1 MKTKLI
7 YTLVLFL
14 AAFQLAEAQ
23 QENILLL
30 PSLQSG
36 AGREAGIM
44 VQMNNTAEIVAVQFE
59 MQFPRGFRLSD
70 TTAIQLSDR
79 KSNHTVSAK
88 YLGNFQY
95 LFVIF
100 STSNQLLMGNSGDLV
115 RIPVVVPDTC
125 TAGVHH
131 AFSFRNIIITGKSGE
146 NLATGSQGGSL
157 EVILSPRPDVQVQT
171 ITIAGTSASPGD
183 KVVISWQVANI
194 GDLGTTG
201 GWSEQV
207 SLVSSTGESAH
218 LGTTYYS
225 EWLQPTEGVLRQAE
239 FSLNGYPGVDGPVQ
253 ARVKLIPNKNLGELP
268 AAASNNT
275 GLSTGTIL
283 INKLL
288 TLKQNRTHIPEN
300 DPGYVQ
306 YQLLRSGNRNTRE
319 AFAITTDK
327 PGRLQLPDSVVLTPG
342 NSGAVFYGRPADND
356 QMNMDSVVTVSVTG
370 NNYDQ
375 VNNQLIIVDN
385 EVPGLTLTGTSQVMT
400 EGDSI
405 VLTISRQ
412 LVTSQALLVN
422 LQTNYPKRF
431 TFAKEVTIA
440 ANEKTAQVTVKA
452 IEDKL
457 PDLNVA
463 AYFTA
468 SGQSYQSTRYD
479 LILNDNDVPQLQL
492 TIGPDT
498 VSESAGF
505 QAAIGIIKRTG
516 ATDQNVYVRLSDNS
530 SGMLYYNTPT
540 VTLLKGQTEA
550 RFTIGV
556 VDNALMEGDKGID
569 ITAAVF
575 ITHCNCTVT
584 PESAGTVKG
593 RLMVSDDDGPA
604 LKIVSSQS
612 MLPEGKSGAT
622 VLTVTRNTP
631 PLSDLPVTLSSNFD
645 SRLVYTKT
653 IVIAAGQTSATVSV
667 DVLGNSV
674 PEGDQMVSFTAVADG
689 FSNGFCWAMISDQT
703 LADAQLVIEQLSAD
717 TIETKGNLRVF
728 LRVSN
733 SGSAVLTQGKDID
746 VFIAASDRPGTSR
759 TKLGTI
765 LTRAGINPG
774 ASDTLSL
781 GVTLPDMTG
790 LRYLLA
796 EINANQQQKE
806 LSFLNNV
813 SPVAPL
819 VMNPA
824 YQVSMSTDKV
834 TYQTTDTIVF
844 TGKASNG
851 AGQGISNALVEIYL
865 VAPGGQRTTFNATTD
880 AEGNYWYKHV
890 PTLSTIGR
898 FNAGACYPGEGL
910 TTALKTID
918 ILGLKRASSSYI
930 IWEVL
935 TNEEYTGEID
945 ILNPGANALTT
956 IVTSVETTIPGL
968 LLSFDPVASISAGA
982 TAKLRYRLTAT
993 QASTK
998 NDYDRIKLVSRS
1010 AEGASLEMTGYYVSQ
1025 NPRATLKSGV
1035 SSINTTMTKGA
1046 VRTYDLLVTN
1056 TGKGESG
1063 PITLSLP
1070 QTTWMSL
1077 VSASTLPS
1085 LKSGESTTV
1094 VFQFAPG
1101 SDLALNVPVNG
1112 SIGVNCQN
1120 GTGFAL
1126 PFRIEPVSEST
1137 GNLVIDACDEYTYYT
1152 DEAPHVAGA
1161 QVRIRH
1167 PYTKAL
1173 ITEGKTNEN
1182 GLFTID
1188 GLPEGYYFVE
1198 VTADRHDSYSNNIM
1212 IDPGKTNTLVVNLS
1226 FQAITYTWEVVET
1239 EVEDVYEL
1247 ETIVKFE
1254 TNVPTPVIE
1263 MISPKEIDTEKL
1275 SIGESLVF
1283 NVILTNKGLITA
1295 KDVEVVVPRGM
1306 NSLTFEPL
1314 FNMIELKPRES
1325 VMIPVTV
1332 TKIGSPSGAP
1342 QRAMAASDNCKE
1354 YIAVIY
1360 LWDCGLDRKWHQ
1372 FTKEISLGTWCFSN
1386 SSPTPPSN
1394 WSGYSLT
1401 FGGWGGGWGGGYGGS
1416 SSQSTPTVSVA
1427 DCEPCQNSFLYKMA
1441 KCFITRIPIVEKVLT
1456 VVETV
1461 VCAAE
1466 VVVNGDLTCVAEK
1479 IITSEK
1485 WISTIIGYQDLY
1497 EDCLKPI
1504 LEPCVPGSF
1513 VRHSPD
1519 GSARATQDMP
1529 AFIAHFQEVM
1539 QQVYDMSNSYQAQLF
1554 EIFGDSVWLKQ
1565 TGGELNIF
1573 WSQLTQYTGIIAD
1586 DAPLKQFRPGGIT
1599 EAQYLAFIHRWNNS
1613 LNPAYSG
1620 NDRINF
1626 ETINQLTTI
1635 QKNAKAYATSLGYS
1649 SVLEMFNKEYAIYEQ
1664 EANDNSGSVCATITL
1679 KFSQTMTMTRQ
1690 AFRGTLTVFNGH
1702 ETVAMKEVELD
1713 LIIKDA
1719 GGIIATSHEFQVNT
1733 EKLVKVNAID
1743 GTGIINP
1750 KDTAI
1755 ATILFIPTKYAAP
1768 ATPQEYSF
1776 GGTLGY
1782 LDPFTGTK
1790 VTRDLYPVTLTV
1802 KPSPDLVLNYFMQR
1816 DVMGDDPLT
1825 TDVVEPSEDAEFTL
1839 LIFNEGA
1846 GDATNVR
1853 ISSKQPEII
1862 DNEKGLL
1869 IDFEIVSSSLNGA
1882 DKNIGI
1888 TNIDFGNIP
1897 AGGSSYGQW
1906 WFRSSLLGHF
1916 VEYDT
1921 KITHVTSYDN
1931 PDLSLVKSLNIHELI
1946 SSVEISRDNRK
1957 LRGFMANDV
1966 VDTYDYPDRMYL
1978 SDGSSAEISTLNS
1991 VTVTDAGTNQKRLTL
2006 TPTQA
2011 GWNYAVIA
2019 DPYNGRSRLT
2029 EVKREVDNVLLP
2041 VANFR
2046 QTALTLRD
2054 GKDPVHENKL
2064 HFIDEFT
2071 QAGGSYLLSFEP
2083 KRDNILKV
2091 ASFGS
2096 VPVAISQYQVNQV
2109 EVVFNRAIL
2118 DSTFTSNDISLSC
2131 QGINLDVSKITISR
2145 LNALT
2150 YRLHLDSVTNTN
2162 GYFYLTVQT
2171 IGIKDDEGY
2180 PGELGL
2186 STNWTQFLDGAV
2198 QVSVQVIPENSG
2210 TVSPQTGAYNYGVP
2224 VIFKATSKPGY
2235 LFKHWSMD
2243 NVILGAETSLTHIP
2257 LENKL
2262 IQANFELKKYLVVTA
2277 CDTTMGQLTGNVS
2290 GIYIHGNT
2298 LYFVAL
2304 ARTGFEFTGWKV
2316 NGLFTASKETNLAIE
2331 LLNDISIEPIFKSK
2345 DGATGESE
2353 IITDEMLIYPNPAH
2367 GGSELTLVLPVDET
2381 QLRNSRVRIISLTGT
2396 ILYDEIPNQKVLK
2409 LNGLSPGM
2417 YMIQLITPGQQRQ
2430 VQKLM
2435 VN

>member
-1 MKTKLI
+1 MKTRLI
-7 YTLVLFL
+7 YIAILLL
-14 AAFQLAEAQ
+14 AAVQVAEAQ

-36 AGREAGIM
+36 AGREAGIT

-59 MQFPRGFRLSD
+59 IQFPRGFRLSD

-79 KSNHTVSAK
+79 KSNHTVSAR

-100 STSNQLLMGNSGDLV
+100 STTNQLLMGNSGNLV

-125 TAGVHH
+125 TAGIQH
-131 AFSFRNIIITGKSGE
+131 AFAFRNIIIAGKSGE
-146 NLATGSQGGSL
+146 NIATGSQGGTL
-157 EVILSPRPDVQVQT
+157 EVIVSPRPDVQVQH

-183 KVVISWQVANI
+183 KVVVSWQVANI
-194 GDLGTTG
+194 GDLGTSG

-207 SLVSSTGESAH
+207 SLVSATGESAH
-218 LGTTYYS
+218 LGTTYYP
-225 EWLQPTEGVLRQAE
+225 EWLQPSEGVLRQAE
-239 FSLNGYPGVDGPVQ
+239 FSLPDYPGVDGPVQ
-253 ARVKLIPNKNLGELP
+253 ARVKLIPNKTLGELP

-275 GLSTGTIL
+275 AVSTGTIL
-283 INKLL
+283 INKQL

-300 DPGYVQ
+300 DAGYVQ
-306 YQLLRSGNRNTRE
+306 YQLLRSGNRSTRE

-327 PGRLQLPDSVVLTPG
+327 PERIQLPDSVVLTTG
-342 NSGAVFYGRPADND
+342 NSGAVFYGRPTDND
-356 QMNMDSVVTVSVTG
+356 QMNMDSVITVFVAG
-370 NNYDQ
+370 NNYDP
-375 VNNQLIIVDN
+375 VNSKLTIVDN
-385 EVPGLTLTGTSQVMT
+385 EVPGLSLSSTAQELT

-405 VLTISRQ
+405 VLTVSRQ
-412 LVTSQALLVN
+412 LVTAQPLPVS

-431 TFAKEVTIA
+431 AFAKEVTIA

-452 IEDKL
+452 IDDKL
-457 PDLNVA
+457 PDLDVA
-463 AYFTA
+463 TYFTA
-468 SGQSYQSTRYD
+468 SGPSYQSTRCD
-479 LILNDNDVPQLQL
+479 LILHDNDVPPLEL
-492 TIGPDT
+492 IIGPDT

-505 QAAIGIIKRTG
+505 QAAMGIVRRTG
-516 ATDQNVYVRLSDNS
+516 PTDQIVYVRLTDNS

-575 ITHCNCTVT
+575 ITHCNCTVA

-612 MLPEGKSGAT
+612 MLPEGKTAAT

-631 PLSDLPVTLSSNFD
+631 SVADLPVTLSSNFD
-645 SRLVYTKT
+645 SRLVYPKS
-653 IVIAAGQTSATVSV
+653 IVIPAGQSSATASV
-667 DVLGNSV
+667 DVLSNSV
-674 PEGDQMVSFTAVADG
+674 PEGDQMVSFTAVAEG

-703 LADAQLVIEQLSAD
+703 LADAQLTIEQLSAD
-717 TIETKGNLRVF
+717 TIETKGTLRIKM
-728 LRVSN
+728 RVTN
-733 SGSAVLTQGKDID
+733 SGSAVLTPGKDVD
-746 VFIAASDRPGTSR
+746 VYISASDRPGASR
-759 TKLGTI
+759 TKLGNT
-765 LTRAGINPG
+765 LTQAGIAPG
-774 ASDTLSL
+774 SSDTLS
-781 GVTLPDMTG
+781 VSVNLPDMTG

-806 LSFLNNV
+806 LSFLNNL
-813 SPVAPL
+813 SPAAPL
-819 VMNPA
+819 VMNPS
-824 YQVSMSTDKV
+824 YQVSMSTDKDLYR
-834 TYQTTDTIVF
+834 TNDTILF

-851 AGQGISNALVEIYL
+851 TGSGISNALVEIYL
-865 VAPGGQRTTFNATTD
+865 IAPGGQRTTFTATTD
-880 AEGNYWYKHV
+880 AGGNYVYKHV
-890 PTLSTIGR
+890 PTLSTLGR
-898 FNAGACYPGEGL
+898 FSAGACYPGEGR
-910 TTALKTID
+910 TTGIKTID
-918 ILGLKRASSSYI
+918 ILGLKRASSAYI
-930 IWEVL
+930 VWEVL

-945 ILNPGANALTT
+945 IMNPGAGVL
-956 IVTSVETTIPGL
+956 TSVETTVETTVPGL
-968 LLSFDPVASISAGA
+968 SLSFDPIASIAAGA

-998 NDYDRIKLVSRS
+998 NDYDRIKLITRS

-1025 NPRATLKSGV
+1025 NPRATLKAGV

-1046 VRTYDLLVTN
+1046 VRTYDLSVTN

-1063 PITLSLP
+1063 PITIALP
-1070 QTTWMSL
+1070 QTSWMSL

-1085 LKSGESTTV
+1085 LKSGESTTI

-1101 SDLALNVPVNG
+1101 NDLALNVPVNG

-1120 GTGFAL
+1120 GSGFAL

-1137 GNLVIDACDEYTYYT
+1137 GTLVIDACDEYTYYT

-1173 ITEGKTNEN
+1173 ITEGKTDER
-1182 GLFTID
+1182 GLFTLED
-1188 GLPEGYYFVE
+1188 LPEGYYFVE
-1198 VTADRHDSYSNNIM
+1198 VTADRHDSYSNNIL

-1283 NVILTNKGLITA
+1283 NVVLTNKGLITA
-1295 KDVEVVVPRGM
+1295 KDVEVVVPRGL

-1342 QRAMAASDNCKE
+1342 QRAMAAADNCKE

-1372 FTKEISLGTWCFSN
+1372 FTKEISLGTWCFSK

-1401 FGGWGGGWGGGYGGS
+1401 FGGWGGGWGGNYGAS
-1416 SSQSTPTVSVA
+1416 SSQTTPTVSVA

-1441 KCFITRIPIVEKVLT
+1441 KCFVTRIPIVEKVLT
-1456 VVETV
+1456 VIETA
-1461 VCAAE
+1461 VCVYDVAA
-1466 VVVNGDLTCVAEK
+1466 NGDLTCIAEK
-1479 IITSEK
+1479 IITQNEWVDK
-1485 WISTIIGYQDLY
+1485 IIGYKDLY
-1497 EDCLKPI
+1497 EDCIKPI
-1504 LEPCVPGSF
+1504 LEPCEPGNF

-1519 GSARATQDMP
+1519 GVARTTQNMP

-1539 QQVYDMSNSYQAQLF
+1539 QQVYRMSNSYEAQLL
-1554 EIFGDSVWLKQ
+1554 EIFGDSVWMQQ
-1565 TGGELNIF
+1565 TGGALNIF
-1573 WSQLTQYTGIIAD
+1573 WSQLTQYSGMIPD
-1586 DAPLKQFRPGGIT
+1586 DAPLKQFRPGGVT
-1599 EAQYLAFIHRWNNS
+1599 EAQYLQFIHRWNNS
-1613 LNPAYSG
+1613 LNPSYSG
-1620 NDRINF
+1620 TDRINF
-1626 ETINQLTTI
+1626 NTINQLTAV
-1635 QKNAKAYATSLGYS
+1635 QEDAKAYAGALGYS
-1649 SVLEMFNKEYAIYEQ
+1649 SVREMFDKEYAIYEQ
-1664 EANDNSGSVCATITL
+1664 EASDNSGSVCATITL

-1719 GGIIATSHEFQVNT
+1719 GGTIATSHEFQVNT
-1733 EKLVKVNAID
+1733 EKLVQVNAID

-1768 ATPQEYSF
+1768 TAPQEYSF

-1839 LIFNEGA
+1839 LIVNEGA

-1882 DKNIGI
+1882 EKNIGI

-1897 AGGSSYGQW
+1897 SGASSYGQW

-1946 SSVEISRDNRK
+1946 SSIEVTRDNRK

-1978 SDGSSAEISTLNS
+1978 SDGSSAEISTQNT
-1991 VTVTDAGTNQKRLTL
+1991 VEVTDAGSNQKRLTL

-2011 GWNYAVIA
+2011 GWNYAVVA

-2029 EVKREVDNVLLP
+2029 EVKREADNLILP
-2041 VANFR
+2041 VGNFR

-2064 HFIDEFT
+2064 HFIDEVAL
-2071 QAGGSYLLSFEP
+2071 AGGSYLLSFEP
-2083 KRDNILKV
+2083 KRENILKV
-2091 ASFGS
+2091 TGFGS
-2096 VPVAISQYQVNQV
+2096 VPVDISPYQVNQV

-2118 DSTFTSNDISLSC
+2118 DSTFTHDDIGLSC
-2131 QGINLDVSKITISR
+2131 QGINLDVSKVTISR
-2145 LNALT
+2145 LNSVT
-2150 YRLHLDSVTNTN
+2150 YRLHLDSVTHTN
-2162 GYFYLTVQT
+2162 GYFYLTVHT
-2171 IGIKDDEGY
+2171 NGIKDDEGY
-2180 PGELGL
+2180 AGELGL
-2186 STNWTQFLDGAV
+2186 STSWTQFLDDAV

-2224 VIFKATSKPGY
+2224 VVFKATAKPGY

-2243 NVILGAETSLTHIP
+2243 NVTLGAETSLTHIP
-2257 LENKL
+2257 LETKL
-2262 IQANFELKKYLVVTA
+2262 IQAHFELKKYMVVTA

-2290 GIYIHGNT
+2290 GIYTHGNT

-2304 ARTGFEFTGWKV
+2304 ARTGFEFTGWKI
-2316 NGLFTASKETNLAIE
+2316 NGTFTASKETNLAVE
-2331 LLNDISIEPIFKSK
+2331 LLNDIAIEPVFKKK
-2345 DGATGESE
+2345 DGATGF
-2353 IITDEMLIYPNPAH
+2353 TVLPTGEMKVYPNPARN
-2367 GGSELTLVLPVDET
+2367 GTEVILVLPVDES
-2381 QLRNSRVRIISLTGT
+2381 QLRDVRVRLISLTGT
-2396 ILYDEIPNQKVLK
+2396 ILYDEVPAQQELK
-2409 LNGLSPGM
+2409 WNGLRAGM
-2417 YMIQLITPGQQRQ
+2417 YTIQLLAPGKQYR
-2430 VQKLM
+2430 VQKLL

>member
-1 MKTKLI
+1 MKTKLVYI
-7 YTLVLFL
+7 IFLLL
-14 AAFQLAEAQ
+14 AAVQGAEAQ

-36 AGREAGIM
+36 AGREASIT

-70 TTAIQLSDR
+70 TTTLQVSDR

-125 TAGVHH
+125 TAGIQH

-146 NLATGSQGGSL
+146 NVATGSQGGAL
-157 EVILSPRPDVQVQT
+157 EVIISPRPDVQVQN
-171 ITIAGTSASPGD
+171 ITIAGTSVSPGE
-183 KVVISWQVANI
+183 KVVVSWQVANT
-194 GDLGTTG
+194 GDLGTSG

-239 FSLNGYPGVDGPVQ
+239 FSLNSYPGVDGPVQ
-253 ARVKLIPNKNLGELP
+253 ARVKLIPNKTLGELP

-300 DPGYVQ
+300 DQGYVQ
-306 YQLLRSGNRNTRE
+306 YQVLRSGSRSPRE

-327 PGRLQLPDSVVLTPG
+327 PGRIQLPDSVVLTPG
-342 NSGAVFYGRPADND
+342 NSGAVFYGRPIDND
-356 QMNMDSVVTVSVTG
+356 QMNMDSVVTVSVAG

-375 VNNQLIIVDN
+375 ENSQVIIVDN
-385 EVPGLTLTGTSQVMT
+385 EVPGLTLTATAQEMT

-405 VLTISRQ
+405 VLTVSRQ
-412 LVTSQALLVN
+412 LVTSQALIVN

-440 ANEKTAQVTVKA
+440 ANQKTAQITVKA

-468 SGQSYQSTRYD
+468 SGQSYSTTRYD

-505 QAAIGIIKRTG
+505 QAAMGIIKRTG

-556 VDNALMEGDKGID
+556 VDNTLMEGDKGID

-575 ITHCNCTVT
+575 ITQCNCTVA

-604 LKIVSSQS
+604 LKVVSSQS
-612 MLPEGKSGAT
+612 MLPEGKAAAT
-622 VLTVTRNTP
+622 VLTVSRNTP
-631 PLSDLPVTLSSNFD
+631 PVADLAVSLSSNLD
-645 SRLVYTKT
+645 SRLVYTHN
-653 IVIAAGQTSATVSV
+653 IVILAGQTSATVSV

-674 PEGDQMVSFTAVADG
+674 PEGDQMVSFTATSDG
-689 FSNGFCWAMISDQT
+689 YSNGFCWAMISDQT
-703 LADAQLVIEQLSAD
+703 LADAQLAIELLSTD
-717 TIETKGNLRVF
+717 TIETKGTLRIRM
-728 LRVSN
+728 RVTN
-733 SGSAVLTQGKDID
+733 SGSAVLTQGKDVD
-746 VFIAASDRPGTSR
+746 VFITASDRPGASR
-759 TKLGTI
+759 TKLGSI

-774 ASDTLSL
+774 SSDTLSL
-781 GVTLPDMTG
+781 SVTLPDMTG

-796 EINANQQQKE
+796 EININQQQKE

-813 SPVAPL
+813 SPAAPL

-824 YQVSMSTDKV
+824 YQVSMSTDK
-834 TYQTTDTIVF
+834 TSYQTTDTIVF

-890 PTLSTIGR
+890 PTLSTLGR

-910 TTALKTID
+910 TGGLKTID
-918 ILGLKRASSSYI
+918 ILGLKRSSSAYI

-945 ILNPGANALTT
+945 IMNPGATPLTS
-956 IVTSVETTIPGL
+956 IVTSVETSVPGL
-968 LLSFDPVASISAGA
+968 LLSFDPIASIAAGA
-982 TAKLRYRLTAT
+982 SAKLKYRLTAT

-1010 AEGASLEMTGYYVSQ
+1010 SEGASLEMTGYYVSQ
-1025 NPRATLKSGV
+1025 NPRATLKAGV

-1085 LKSGESTTV
+1085 LKSGESTTI

-1101 SDLALNVPVNG
+1101 SDLSLNVPVNG

-1173 ITEGKTNEN
+1173 ITEGKTNES
-1182 GLFTID
+1182 GLFTIE

-1306 NSLTFEPL
+1306 SSLTFEPL

-1342 QRAMAASDNCKE
+1342 QRAMAAADNCKE

-1372 FTKEISLGTWCFSN
+1372 FTKEISLGTWCFSKSN
-1386 SSPTPPSN
+1386 PTPPSN

-1401 FGGWGGGWGGGYGGS
+1401 FGGWGGGWGGYGGS
-1416 SSQSTPTVSVA
+1416 SSQTTPTVSVA

-1456 VVETV
+1456 VVETAI
-1461 VCAAE
+1461 CTAE

-1485 WISTIIGYQDLY
+1485 WISTIIGFQDLY

-1519 GSARATQDMP
+1519 GSARTTQEMP

-1539 QQVYDMSNSYQAQLF
+1539 QYVYDMSNSYQAQLQ

-1599 EAQYLAFIHRWNNS
+1599 EAQYLEFIHRWNNS

-1620 NDRINF
+1620 TNRINF
-1626 ETINQLTTI
+1626 NTINQLTAI
-1635 QKNAKAYATSLGYS
+1635 QEAAKAYAKSLGYN
-1649 SVLEMFNKEYAIYEQ
+1649 SVREMFDKEYAIYEQ

-1733 EKLVKVNAID
+1733 EKLVQVNAID

-1755 ATILFIPTKYAAP
+1755 ASILFIPTKYAAP
-1768 ATPQEYSF
+1768 SSPQEYSF

-1816 DVMGDDPLT
+1816 DVIGDDPLT
-1825 TDVVEPSEDAEFTL
+1825 TEVVEPSEDAEFTL

-1882 DKNIGI
+1882 EKNIGI
-1888 TNIDFGNIP
+1888 TNIDFGTIP
-1897 AGGSSYGQW
+1897 TGSSAYGQW

-1946 SSVEISRDNRK
+1946 RSIEVTRNNTK

-1978 SDGSSAEISTLNS
+1978 SDGSSAEISTLN
-1991 VTVTDAGTNQKRLTL
+1991 TVEVVDAGTNQKRLSI

-2019 DPYNGRSRLT
+2019 DPYNGRSQLT
-2029 EVKREVDNVLLP
+2029 EVKREADNVMLP
-2041 VANFR
+2041 LANFR

-2054 GKDPVHENKL
+2054 GKDPIHENKL
-2064 HFIDEFT
+2064 HFIDEVAL
-2071 QAGGSYLLSFEP
+2071 AGGNYLLTFEP

-2091 ASFGS
+2091 TGFGS
-2096 VPVAISQYQVNQV
+2096 VPVAISQNQINQV

-2118 DSTFTSNDISLSC
+2118 DSTFTHDDISLSC
-2131 QGINLDVSKITISR
+2131 QGINLDVSKVTISR

-2150 YRLHLDSVTNTN
+2150 YRLHLDSVTHTN

-2171 IGIKDDEGY
+2171 NGIKDEEGY
-2180 PGELGL
+2180 AGELGL

-2198 QVSVQVIPENSG
+2198 QVSVQIIPENSG

-2224 VIFKATSKPGY
+2224 VNFKATPKTGY

-2243 NVILGAETSLTHIP
+2243 NVILSAENSLSHIP
-2257 LENKL
+2257 LETKL
-2262 IQANFELKKYLVVTA
+2262 IQAHFELKKYLVVTA
-2277 CDTTMGQLTGNVS
+2277 CDSTMGQLTGHVT
-2290 GIYIHGNT
+2290 GIYVHGNT

-2304 ARTGFEFTGWKV
+2304 AREGFEFTGWKI
-2316 NGLFTASKETNLAIE
+2316 NGTFSASKETNLAVE
-2331 LLNDISIEPIFKSK
+2331 LMNDIAIEPVFRKK
-2345 DGATGESE
+2345 DGATVLIE
-2353 IITDEMLIYPNPAH
+2353 IPTGKLMAYPNPARK
-2367 GGSELTLVLPVDET
+2367 GDEVTLVLPIDET
-2381 QLRNSRVRIISLTGT
+2381 QLRNTRIRLISLTGS
-2396 ILYDEIPNQKVLK
+2396 IVYDEVPVQKVFKWKGLSAGMYVIQLVTPNQQ
-2409 LNGLSPGM
+2409 
-2417 YMIQLITPGQQRQ
+2417 YQL
-2430 VQKLM
+2430 QKLL
-2435 VN
+2435 VK